1 MLVFNDDIRFLT
13 RSFFFSPGHRSH
25 PDRSILRC
33 RLWPQ
38 RAQRRWRIL
47 FYFLFTAPIAE
58 PLFEV
63 SEHANGERRSGLVPA
78 ETFWSPPLYRALA
91 LGAPPAGARRKQAHE
106 KTGT

>member
-1 MLVFNDDIRFLT
+1 MMIFGFSPVLFFCFLSHQVIGRIQIV
-13 RSFFFSPGHRSH
+13 RSFGAACGLNEHSADGGSFF
-25 PDRSILRC
+25 I
-33 RLWPQ
+33 
-38 RAQRRWRIL
+38 
-47 FYFLFTAPIAE
+47 FFTAPIAE

-91 LGAPPAGARRKQAHE
+91 LGAPPAGALRKQAHE